1 MSQRIRCGLCVS
13 AAMVLAVWLSH
24 ADAAAYTVAGESGQL
39 RSGPGS
45 EFDVVATLTRGTNV
59 VATGRQANWLEVQA
73 PDGQRGWLF
82 RGLAEPVQES
92 PQSTPQTQALLDED
106 IGDYWLL
113 AVGINRYQH
122 WPALNNAVGDARAVV
137 ELLSREYGFDPAR
150 VITLYDEQATE
161 ENLFREFLHLKDR
174 LKPND
179 SLLIYYAGH
188 GVLDEFDTAS
198 WVPVDARQNALSDY
212 IATDRINRILGKLPA
227 RHIFLVADAC
237 YSGSLFSS
245 RGATAAAGL
254 ANDRYF
260 RENIRRISR
269 QALSSGG
276 IEPVMDGGAPSGH
289 SVFAH
294 HFLSELERDT
304 SPYMAASSLSLR
316 VQELVSRNSRQQ
328 PVWDHLKNTG
338 DENGEFF
345 FLRNPAGTADAMLQ
359 EGSVPDIGSRL
370 TLHSY
375 PFGAAVRVNGEA
387 VGTAPVTLT
396 GLAGNLT
403 IEANMTGYISASE
416 IVRVRYDRAQTL
428 VLRLAP
434 TAGAGHL
441 AVITQPDGARWYLNG
456 AYMGTTPDQA
466 VDIAAGIHVLTVS
479 KDGFPERRQTVRVF
493 KDQVVTAR
501 INLANSSE
509 PARGMIQRPLASKD
523 SADKA
528 AVVAAAQQSVA
539 QITHV
544 ASESHAQRRSNGM
557 DQLEKLIGD
566 FVGAYQLRD
575 RSRLEAVAE
584 LSVQRQAFLDQLFA
598 TYRDIDLRL
607 VSLEVTD
614 RDATVTLKMEKLV
627 RANGD
632 EVIPAPSWDTAH
644 LLVSRDGNRWTK
656 IHWH

>member
-1 MSQRIRCGLCVS
+1 MSRRIRCWLCVG
-13 AAMVLAVWLSH
+13 AALLLALWLSH
-24 ADAAAYTVAGESGQL
+24 AGAAAYKVSAEAGQL
-39 RSGPGS
+39 RSGPSS
-45 EFDVVATLTRGTNV
+45 ESEIIATLARGAILI
-59 VATGRQANWLEVQA
+59 ATGRQGNWLEVQA

-82 RGLAEPVQES
+82 RGLAEPAQES
-92 PQSTPQTQALLDED
+92 PQSTPPIQALLDEE

-113 AVGINRYQH
+113 AVGIDRYQH
-122 WPALNNAVGDARAVV
+122 WPPLNNAVNDARAVV
-137 ELLSREYGFDPAR
+137 QLLSREYGFDPAR
-150 VITLYDEQATE
+150 IISLYDGQATE
-161 ENLFREFLHLKDR
+161 ENLFKEFLHLKDR

-198 WVPVDARQNALSDY
+198 WIPVNARQNALSDY
-212 IATDRINRILGKLPA
+212 IATDRINRIMGKLPA

-245 RGATAAAGL
+245 RGVTAATNVAV
-254 ANDRYF
+254 DRYF
-260 RENIRRISR
+260 REGVRRASR

-276 IEPVMDGGAPSGH
+276 IEPVMDGGGRPGH
-289 SVFAH
+289 SIFAH
-294 HFLSELERDT
+294 YFLNELERDT
-304 SPYMAASSLSLR
+304 SPYVAASSLSLR
-316 VQELVSRNSRQQ
+316 VQELVSRNSRQR
-328 PVWDHLKNTG
+328 PLWDHLKNTG

-345 FLRNPAGTADAMLQ
+345 FLRNPVGTADAMLQ

-375 PFGAAVRVNGEA
+375 PFGATVRVNGEA

-396 GLAGNLT
+396 GLAGNLM
-403 IEANMTGYISASE
+403 IEASMEGYLAASE
-416 IVRVRYDRAQTL
+416 RVRVRYDREQTL
-428 VLRLAP
+428 VLRLTP

-441 AVITQPDGARWYLNG
+441 TVVTQPDGARWYLNG

-466 VDIAAGIHVLTVS
+466 VDIPAGAHILTVS
-479 KDGFPERRQTVRVF
+479 KDGFPEHRQTVRILED
-493 KDQVVTAR
+493 KLITAR
-501 INLANSSE
+501 INLADSSGSAQGAT
-509 PARGMIQRPLASKD
+509 PPPLASKD

-528 AVVAAAQQSVA
+528 AVVAAAQESVA

-544 ASESHAQRRSNGM
+544 ASETLAQRRSNGL

-575 RSRLEAVAE
+575 RSRLAAVAE
-584 LSVQRQAFLDQLFA
+584 LSVQRQAFLDRLFA
-598 TYRDIDLRL
+598 AYRDIELRL

-627 RANGD
+627 RPNGD
-632 EVIPAPSWDTAH
+632 EVIPAPSWNSAH
-644 LLVSRDGNRWTK
+644 LLISREGNRWTK